1 MSSLREL
8 AIPTSNTNSY
18 NLCEFLTHLCNT
30 LQPFSNIILYN
41 IEVAYLNK
49 ETLNNNVDQQLKF
62 FQHEFEQQQE
72 VAIVQGN
79 PLPLETIENFQTKL
93 KEIEANLSNCGLVT
107 NATWFYKA
115 SKCNYFLVASAPNY
129 YWLRSQV
136 FKNLATRAQLLDILQ
151 KHQEHYANW
160 HAYAIYIT
168 NRKVRNIT
176 T

>member
-18 NLCEFLTHLCNT
+18 NLCEFLTHLCNA

-72 VAIVQGN
+72 AAIVQGN

-107 NATWFYKA
+107 NTTWFYKV
-115 SKCNYFLVASAPNY
+115 SKYNYFLVALVPNR
-129 YWLRSQV
+129 YWLRSQM
-136 FKNLATRAQLLDILQ
+136 FKNLAIEAQLLDILQ
-151 KHQEHYANW
+151 KHQEHYANQYV
-160 HAYAIYIT
+160 YAIRIT
-168 NRKVRNIT
+168 N
-176 T
+176 